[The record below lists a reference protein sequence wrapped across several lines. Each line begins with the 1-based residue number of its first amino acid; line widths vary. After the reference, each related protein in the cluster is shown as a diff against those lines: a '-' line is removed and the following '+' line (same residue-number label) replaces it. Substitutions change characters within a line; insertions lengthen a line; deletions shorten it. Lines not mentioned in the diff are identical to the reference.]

1 MPSKTVVNGLS
12 MQVSQHVYADADR
25 IELIKRL
32 NTALATE
39 MICVLRYRRYH
50 FMAHGVDA
58 DDFLLQSNEVLGH
71 ADQIAKRIVQL
82 GGTPDFAPDQFSHSS
97 HEHYMPG
104 ESLRV
109 LIEQDQVAE
118 RIAMDGYREMIQS
131 ITTQD
136 VMSRRML
143 KEILAAKQGYAKQL
157 SRLMPRLRS

>member
-1 MPSKTVVNGLS
+1 MSSKTVVSGVR
-12 MQVSQHVYADADR
+12 MQASQHVHTEADH

-32 NTALATE
+32 NAALATE

-50 FMAHGVDA
+50 FMARGVDA

-82 GGTPDFAPDQFSHSS
+82 GGEADFAPECFSHGS
-97 HEHYMPG
+97 HEQYMPG
-104 ESLRV
+104 ESLRA
-109 LIEQDQVAE
+109 LIEEDQVAE

-136 VMSRRML
+136 SMTRRML
-143 KEILAAKQGYAKQL
+143 KEIQAAKQGYAKQL
-157 SRLMPRLRS
+157 ARVMARLP